1 MTPYIFTSCSGLV
14 VMGSERAWG
23 LAGMTRRGF
32 IAVSNMR
39 ADLMMEGRTEIA
51 RFDVEVDR
59 ALETR
64 IRIAY
69 KISTLL
75 Q

>member
-1 MTPYIFTSCSGLV
+1 
-14 VMGSERAWG
+14 MGSERAWG

-32 IAVSNMR
+32 IAVSNMS
-39 ADLMMEGRTEIA
+39 ADLMEGRTEIA

-59 ALETR
+59 ALETQ

-75 Q
+75 QQVC